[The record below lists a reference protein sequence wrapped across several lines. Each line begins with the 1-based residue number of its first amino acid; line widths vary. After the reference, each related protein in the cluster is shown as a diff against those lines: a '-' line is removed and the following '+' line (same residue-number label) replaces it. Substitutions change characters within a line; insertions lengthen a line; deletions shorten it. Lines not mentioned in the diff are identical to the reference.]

1 MTEQSCRTGFLISL
15 LSRALEKG
23 FDTKI
28 VRVTVLDPPEP
39 GARCCRCHQRKTL
52 YWYVEDADGCWGLV
66 CSCCA
71 RALLEK
77 MSQKG
82 EAGHE

>member
-15 LSRALEKG
+15 LSRSLEKG
-23 FDTKI
+23 FDAKM
-28 VRVTVLDPPEP
+28 VRVTVLDPPEL

-66 CSCCA
+66 CSGCGEV
-71 RALLEK
+71 LL
-77 MSQKG
+77 SQLKERG
-82 EAGHE
+82 GLHV